1 VAGTKVGQGGEPQ
14 GNAAGAGERAVTI
27 RGWVLS
33 ADLVVAVAA
42 AVLREVRAMGLTGRD
57 LVSSVTVLVM
67 ILSYTLLAYG
77 AGPRLLSSAWAASAA
92 ELVLG
97 VICAVSAAGD
107 LHTRPQPLS
116 GVIFRKITTVLGA
129 IALVAGL
136 AGLAA
141 SSWHA
146 VEVLVVVTA
155 FLWLTATIWHVLT
168 IGSQP

>member
-1 VAGTKVGQGGEPQ
+1 MEPVPPWP
-14 GNAAGAGERAVTI
+14 AR
-27 RGWVLS
+27 S
-33 ADLVVAVAA
+33 H
-42 AVLREVRAMGLTGRD
+42 GR
-57 LVSSVTVLVM
+57 
-67 ILSYTLLAYG
+67 
-77 AGPRLLSSAWAASAA
+77 PLSSAWAACAA

-107 LHTRPQPLS
+107 LHTRPQPLQ
-116 GVIFRKITTVLGA
+116 GVIFRKVTTVLGA

-136 AGLAA
+136 AGLIA

-168 IGSQP
+168 IGSPP